1 MADERDAQFSDD
13 DAGGVAVLYETARWR
28 LDEQLERVRSLDNKL
43 AATFTLNAAV
53 VALFGAA
60 MALADRAMPYY
71 VWGLEL
77 AVLCVF
83 LVNLAFTY
91 RAYRQK
97 NWSVRP
103 HLNDLRDLISAYPDD
118 AIRAWVVSEIT
129 ASLEHNEVALA
140 QKGRD
145 SRVALAAAIVDA
157 ALIGVAAVA
166 ATAPFA

>member
-1 MADERDAQFSDD
+1 MADERDAQFSGD
-13 DAGGVAVLYETARWR
+13 DASGAAILYEIARWR

-60 MALADRAMPYY
+60 MALTDRTMPYY

-83 LVNLAFTY
+83 LVNLAFTH

-103 HLNDLRDLISAYPDD
+103 HLDDLQNLISAYSND
-118 AIRAWVVSEIT
+118 AIRAWVVTEIT
-129 ASLEHNEVALA
+129 ISLENNEVALA